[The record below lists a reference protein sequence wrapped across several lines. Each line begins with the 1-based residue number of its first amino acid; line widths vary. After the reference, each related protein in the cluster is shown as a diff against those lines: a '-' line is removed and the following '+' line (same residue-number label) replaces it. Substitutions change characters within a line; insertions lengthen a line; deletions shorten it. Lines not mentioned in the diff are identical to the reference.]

1 MTEAKQRVSHG
12 ADASNDVPAI
22 ELHGLTKRF
31 GEVAAVSDMTLELG
45 AGTVTG
51 FLGVNG
57 AGKTTTLR
65 MLLGLVTPTA
75 GTATFDGR
83 RYAELDQPAR
93 QVGAVLEASSFHP
106 GRRAVD
112 HLRVLAAA
120 GGLPTNRAG
129 HALERVGLAAP
140 ARRRVGGFS
149 LGMRQRL
156 ALAAALLG
164 EPEVLILDEPAN
176 GLDPEG
182 VQWLRTFLRAQAEE
196 GRTVVVSSHLLA
208 EVSQTVDHVVILDK
222 GRLVAD
228 APLAQLTAVATE
240 TVVVQSPEA
249 TALLQILDG
258 IGVDAA
264 LTGTDEVTA
273 STTPDVM
280 GKAIAFNGIVVHGMR
295 ARRSNLEDV
304 FFQLTSAD
312 RSRS

>member
-1 MTEAKQRVSHG
+1 MAT
-12 ADASNDVPAI
+12 I
-22 ELHGLTKRF
+22 ELDGLTKRF
-31 GEVAAVSDMTLELG
+31 GSAIAVDGLSLTLRPG
-45 AGTVTG
+45 SVTG

-65 MLLGLVTPTA
+65 MLLGLVQPTA

-83 RYAELDQPAR
+83 RYVDLDQPAR
-93 QVGAVLEASSFHP
+93 HVGAVLEASSFHA
-106 GRRAVD
+106 GRRAID
-112 HLRVLAAA
+112 HLRILATAA
-120 GGLPTNRAG
+120 GIPQVRAG
-129 HALERVGLAAP
+129 LALERVGLGAQ

-164 EPEVLILDEPAN
+164 EPAVLILDEPAN

-182 VQWLRTFLRAQAEE
+182 VLWLRQFLREQAAH

-208 EVSQTVDHVVILDK
+208 EVAQTVDHVVILDK

-228 APLAQLTAVATE
+228 APLDTLTSVTGGA
-240 TVVVQSPEA
+240 VVVRSPEA
-249 TALLQILDG
+249 VVLRDVLRDA
-258 IGVDAA
+258 GVRAE
-264 LTGTDEVTA
+264 LTGPDEVSA
-273 STTPDVM
+273 PATTPEVV
-280 GKAIAFNGIVVHGMR
+280 GQAIAFHGIVVHEMH

-304 FFQLTSAD
+304 FFELTTPG

>member
-1 MTEAKQRVSHG
+1 MAT
-12 ADASNDVPAI
+12 I
-22 ELHGLTKRF
+22 ELQGLTKRF
-31 GEVAAVSDMTLELG
+31 GPLTAVDGLSLELQP
-45 AGTVTG
+45 GTVTG

-93 QVGAVLEASSFHP
+93 HVGAVLEASSFHP

-112 HLRVLAAA
+112 HLRVLATA
-120 GGLPTNRAG
+120 GGLPVTRAE
-129 HALERVGLAAP
+129 HALDRVGLADV

-182 VQWLRTFLRAQAEE
+182 VQWLRTFLRGQAEE

-208 EVSQTVDHVVILDK
+208 EVSQTVDHVVIIDK
-222 GRLVAD
+222 GRLVAN
-228 APLAQLTAVATE
+228 APLTELTSAATE

-249 TALLQILDG
+249 ASLLRILDG
-258 IGVDAA
+258 IGVDAE
-264 LTGTDEVTA
+264 LTGNDEVTA
-273 STTPDVM
+273 SATPDVV
-280 GKAIAFNGIVVHGMR
+280 GRAIAFNGIVVHGMQ

-304 FFQLTSAD
+304 FFQLTSTE
-312 RSRS
+312 RSHS

>member
-1 MTEAKQRVSHG
+1 MAT
-12 ADASNDVPAI
+12 I
-22 ELHGLTKRF
+22 ELQGLTKRF
-31 GEVAAVSDMTLELG
+31 GPLTAVEDLSLVLRP
-45 AGTVTG
+45 GTVTG
-51 FLGVNG
+51 LLGVNG

-93 QVGAVLEASSFHP
+93 HVGAVLEASSFHP
-106 GRRAVD
+106 GRRAAD
-112 HLRVLAAA
+112 HLRVLATA
-120 GGLPTNRAG
+120 GGLSVSRVEA
-129 HALERVGLAAP
+129 ALDRVGLAGA

-182 VQWLRTFLRAQAEE
+182 VQWLRTFLRSQAEE

-208 EVSQTVDHVVILDK
+208 EVSQTVDHVIILDK

-228 APLAQLTAVATE
+228 APLTELTAAATE

-249 TALLQILDG
+249 ASLLRILDG
-258 IGVDAA
+258 IGVDAE
-264 LTGTDEVTA
+264 LTGNDEVTA
-273 STTPDVM
+273 SATPDVV
-280 GKAIAFNGIVVHGMR
+280 GRAIAFNGIVVHGMQ

-304 FFQLTSAD
+304 FFQLTSTE
-312 RSRS
+312 RSGS

>member
-1 MTEAKQRVSHG
+1 DDLS
-12 ADASNDVPAI
+12 
-22 ELHGLTKRF
+22 
-31 GEVAAVSDMTLELG
+31 LELRP
-45 AGTVTG
+45 GTVTG

-65 MLLGLVTPTA
+65 MLLGLITPTA

-93 QVGAVLEASSFHP
+93 HVGAVLEASSFHP
-106 GRRAVD
+106 GRRAID
-112 HLRVLAAA
+112 HLRVLATA
-120 GGLPTNRAG
+120 GGLPTDRAG
-129 HALERVGLAAP
+129 EALERVGLAGD

-182 VQWLRTFLRAQAEE
+182 VQWLRTFLRGQAEE

-208 EVSQTVDHVVILDK
+208 EVSQTVDHVVIIDK
-222 GRLVAD
+222 GRVVAD
-228 APLAQLTAVATE
+228 APLSELTAAATE

-249 TALLQILDG
+249 AALLAVLDG
-258 IGVDAA
+258 IGVGAE
-264 LTGTDEVTA
+264 LTASHEVTVSA
-273 STTPDVM
+273 TPDVV
-280 GKAIAFNGIVVHGMR
+280 GQAIAFNGIVVHGMQ

-304 FFQLTSAD
+304 FFQLTTTTE
-312 RSRS
+312 RSGS

>member
-1 MTEAKQRVSHG
+1 MAT
-12 ADASNDVPAI
+12 I
-22 ELHGLTKRF
+22 ELQGLTKRF
-31 GEVAAVSDMTLELG
+31 GSLTAVDDLSLELRP
-45 AGTVTG
+45 GTVTG

-65 MLLGLVTPTA
+65 MLLGLITPTA

-93 QVGAVLEASSFHP
+93 HVGAVLEASSFHP
-106 GRRAVD
+106 GRRAID
-112 HLRVLAAA
+112 HLRVLATA
-120 GGLPTNRAG
+120 GGLPTDRAG
-129 HALERVGLAAP
+129 EALERVGLAAA

-182 VQWLRTFLRAQAEE
+182 VQWLRTFLRGQAEE

-208 EVSQTVDHVVILDK
+208 EVSQTVDHVVIIDE
-222 GRLVAD
+222 GRVVAD
-228 APLAQLTAVATE
+228 APLSELTAGATE

-249 TALLQILDG
+249 AALLAVFDG
-258 IGVDAA
+258 IGVDAE
-264 LTGTDEVTA
+264 LTASHEVTVSA
-273 STTPDVM
+273 TPDVV
-280 GKAIAFNGIVVHGMR
+280 GQAIAFNGIVVHGMQ

-304 FFQLTSAD
+304 FFQLTTTTE
-312 RSRS
+312 RSGS

>member
-1 MTEAKQRVSHG
+1 MAT
-12 ADASNDVPAI
+12 I
-22 ELHGLTKRF
+22 ELKGLTKRF
-31 GEVAAVSDMTLELG
+31 GSVTAVDGLTLELG
-45 AGTVTG
+45 SGTVTG

-83 RYAELDQPAR
+83 RYAELDRPTHH
-93 QVGAVLEASSFHP
+93 VGAVLEASSFHP

-112 HLRVLAAA
+112 HLRILATA
-120 GGLPTNRAG
+120 GGLPARRG
-129 HALERVGLAAP
+129 EEALDRVGLGDV

-156 ALAAALLG
+156 ALAGALLG

-182 VQWLRTFLRAQAEE
+182 VQWLRTFLRAQAGE

-208 EVSQTVDHVVILDK
+208 EVAQTVDHVVILDK

-228 APLAQLTAVATE
+228 APLAELTSAGAGA
-240 TVVVQSPEA
+240 VVVRSPEA
-249 TALLQILDG
+249 GALRDVL
-258 IGVDAA
+258 DAA
-264 LTGTDEVTA
+264 GVSARLTGPDEVSA
-273 STTPDVM
+273 STTADVV
-280 GKAIAFNGIVVHGMR
+280 GRAIATHGIVIHAMH
-295 ARRSNLEDV
+295 ATASSLEDV
-304 FFQLTSAD
+304 FFQLTTPE

>member
-1 MTEAKQRVSHG
+1 MAT
-12 ADASNDVPAI
+12 I
-22 ELHGLTKRF
+22 ELQGLTKRF
-31 GEVAAVSDMTLELG
+31 GPVTAVDDLTLALHP
-45 AGTVTG
+45 GTVTG

-83 RYAELDQPAR
+83 RYADLDQPAR
-93 QVGAVLEASSFHP
+93 HVGAVLEASSFHP

-112 HLRVLAAA
+112 HLRILATAA
-120 GGLPTNRAG
+120 GLPVSGAG
-129 HALERVGLAAP
+129 GALDRVGLAGV

-182 VQWLRTFLRAQAEE
+182 VQWLRTFLRGQADE

-208 EVSQTVDHVVILDK
+208 EVSQTVDHVVIIDK

-228 APLAQLTAVATE
+228 APLGELTAAATG

-249 TALLQILDG
+249 ANLLQILDG
-258 IGVDAA
+258 IGVDAE
-264 LTGTDEVTA
+264 LTANDELTA
-273 STTPDVM
+273 SATPDVV
-280 GKAIAFNGIVVHGMR
+280 GRAIAFNGIVVHGMQ
-295 ARRSNLEDV
+295 ARRSSLEDV
-304 FFQLTSAD
+304 FFQLTTSTE
-312 RSRS
+312 RSGS

>member
-1 MTEAKQRVSHG
+1 MAT
-12 ADASNDVPAI
+12 I
-22 ELHGLTKRF
+22 ELQRLTKRF
-31 GEVAAVSDMTLELG
+31 GSVTAVDDLSLELR

-75 GTATFDGR
+75 GAATFDGR
-83 RYAELDQPAR
+83 RYAELERPTHH
-93 QVGAVLEASSFHP
+93 VGAVLEASSFHP
-106 GRRAVD
+106 GRRALD
-112 HLRVLAAA
+112 HLRILATAA
-120 GGLPTNRAG
+120 GMPASRAAE
-129 HALERVGLAAP
+129 ALERVGLGDV

-182 VQWLRTFLRAQAEE
+182 VQWLRSFLRGEAAE

-208 EVSQTVDHVVILDK
+208 EVAQTVDHVVILDK
-222 GRLVAD
+222 GHLVAD
-228 APLAQLTAVATE
+228 APLAELTAAAAGA
-240 TVVVQSPEA
+240 VVVRSPEA
-249 TALLQILDG
+249 TALL
-258 IGVDAA
+258 AA
-264 LTGTDEVTA
+264 LREAGVSARLTAADEVSATA
-273 STTPDVM
+273 TTPDVV
-280 GKAIAFNGIVVHGMR
+280 GRAIATHGIVVHAMH
-295 ARRSNLEDV
+295 ASTSNLEDV
-304 FFQLTSAD
+304 FFQLTTPT